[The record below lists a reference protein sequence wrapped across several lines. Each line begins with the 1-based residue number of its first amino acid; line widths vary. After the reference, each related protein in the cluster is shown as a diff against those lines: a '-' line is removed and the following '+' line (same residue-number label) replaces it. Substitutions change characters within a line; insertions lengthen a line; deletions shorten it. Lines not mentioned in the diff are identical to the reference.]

1 MGVKENQQVMF
12 NAAMLRNKRELI
24 ESLEDFMRHYKEPNA
39 EEDYSEEQRAVILD
53 ICGKFLDKIKNA
65 DIPEV
70 IRPFCCYEYNLKH
83 DGMFLARI
91 QYSDITFNDNGWM
104 ESATI
109 ISENM
114 LIKVTCDYLSVNEY
128 ARLSGVTDITV
139 RQWIRRGKLRTAKKF
154 GREWKIPALSAPPKR
169 GYEPAT
175 YIWRQLSETIQSEF
189 PFLPVSGRMELFQD
203 KTDKKCFHARV
214 YDDSTNEGQSYQLSA
229 SDCERLELKLISE
242 DDIEVE
248 SFSDFI
254 MFVPE
259 KRNSSLPYLANDPL
273 DCDDVT
279 IIVRQ
284 DTLDEVWFAAKE
296 VPGNSYYDGE
306 PENYIMP
313 IEWVFYSNNP
323 EEAMSSYDDDLKDR
337 EIARF
342 SGSFIFINDIQKDGW
357 NPIVL
362 CDDLDGDLGYLMD
375 ALYSMEGP
383 LYFANGGSHENVLYI
398 HELNFS
404 GEELTLQMCDR
415 LLRELPWICKRLMH
429 VFPEIISYCVAVNE
443 SVEKT
448 NILRNFYMKN
458 GFCQIGDTNILYAYT
473 E

>member
-175 YIWRQLSETIQSEF
+175 YIWRQLSESIQSEY

-342 SGSFIFINDIQKDGW
+342 SGSFIF
-357 NPIVL
+357 
-362 CDDLDGDLGYLMD
+362 YLIKKECTFL
-375 ALYSMEGP
+375 LYQ
-383 LYFANGGSHENVLYI
+383 L
-398 HELNFS
+398 
-404 GEELTLQMCDR
+404 
-415 LLRELPWICKRLMH
+415 
-429 VFPEIISYCVAVNE
+429 
-443 SVEKT
+443 
-448 NILRNFYMKN
+448 
-458 GFCQIGDTNILYAYT
+458 
-473 E
+473 